1 MTPLYL
7 AVMPDVLGG
16 ISLCSTPAFFKA
28 MSNGQNFVSLMYLY
42 VNSVPLSVWIV

>member
-7 AVMPDVLGG
+7 AVMPGVLGG
-16 ISLCSTPAFFKA
+16 ISLCCPPVFFKA
-28 MSNGQNFVSLMYLY
+28 MSNGQSSVSLMYLY